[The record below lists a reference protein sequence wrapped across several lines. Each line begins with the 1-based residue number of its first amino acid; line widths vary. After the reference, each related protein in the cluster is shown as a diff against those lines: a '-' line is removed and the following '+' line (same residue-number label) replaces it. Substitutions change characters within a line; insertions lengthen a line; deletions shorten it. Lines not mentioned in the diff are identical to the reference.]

1 MTFMSQITLMS
12 ESDTQPRPPTQLPA
26 LSSTNL
32 RSLPISFSRLLR
44 PQARTPTPTNFA
56 KVLTCA
62 SPTSGRTPTPNPVLV
77 RPPELISRQHGPNVT
92 DLPSGSMDAPAPAPM

>member
-32 RSLPISFSRLLR
+32 RSLPISSPPTLPPSSPYPDSDPSPYSESANRGPLSRN
-44 PQARTPTPTNFA
+44 P
-56 KVLTCA
+56 
-62 SPTSGRTPTPNPVLV
+62 PTSGRTPTPNPALV
-77 RPPELISRQHGPNVT
+77 RPPELNSGQHGSNR
-92 DLPSGSMDAPAPAPM
+92 